1 MTTLGW
7 ILMIFTWS
15 LLLSVLGFCYKKIL
29 TDDSDELSDIIKSQ
43 QETI

>member
-7 ILMIFTWS
+7 ILMILTWG

-29 TDDSDELSDIIKSQ
+29 TDNSRKLSDIKYDQ
-43 QETI
+43 